1 MLNMFETEN
10 KRLVRNYFEEVTNQG
25 DLEAISK
32 YIATDFVDHDAP
44 SGLMMGIEGVR
55 ETITLLRTAFPD
67 FHATIEDI
75 IAEGDKVVVRN
86 IWHGTHQGSF
96 LNMSPTGKQVTMK
109 GIVIWRIQDGK
120 IVERW
125 ATIDRSQVFE
135 VK

>member
-1 MLNMFETEN
+1 MAEMEN
-10 KRLVRNYFEEVTNQG
+10 KILVRNYFEEVTNQG

-55 ETITLLRTAFPD
+55 ETMTLLRTAFPD

-75 IAEGDKVVVRN
+75 VAEGDKVVVRN
-86 IWHGTHQGSF
+86 VWHGTHQGNF
-96 LNMSPTGKQVTMK
+96 LNMPPTGKQVTMQ

-120 IVERW
+120 LMERW
-125 ATIDRSQVFE
+125 ATIDRSQVFQAQCSD
-135 VK
+135 